1 MCYTLFPSIQ
11 DIIISRL
18 GFRLGLP
25 TGVLFSHSI
34 NNAYISPFVKIV
46 SI

>member
-1 MCYTLFPSIQ
+1 MLHFVPEYTGYYHFTLMI
-11 DIIISRL
+11 
-18 GFRLGLP
+18 RLGLP

-34 NNAYISPFVKIV
+34 NNAYISPFEKIV